1 MAWRQGQSY
10 SQDLRGRVLAAVD
23 GGMAARVAA
32 KLFQVSVP
40 YIYKALIR
48 RRRTGEVSAGAQ
60 RGHRPRKLSLAQE
73 AALSAHIAAHPDL
86 TLAALQA
93 WLVAEHGGL
102 LSNGAIW
109 SAVARLG
116 LSYKKDAAG
125 GRAGPPGRRG
135 AAADLAGG
143 APLRRS
149 RQARL
154 YRRDRHQHQ
163 DDPALRPRPEGQRLL
178 ATAPFGHWK
187 TTTFVAALRRQGLG
201 APMVLDGPMTGQA
214 FLAYVEQVLTPTLKP
229 DDIVV
234 LDNLPAH
241 KIAAVRAASA
251 AAGAQF
257 FPLPPHSPDMNPI
270 EMAFAKLKMLL
281 RQAAERTRDGFWQRI
296 GEPLDRFTPDE
307 CSNYFQAAAY
317 RNSF

>member
-1 MAWRQGQSY
+1 M
-10 SQDLRGRVLAAVD
+10 
-23 GGMAARVAA
+23 
-32 KLFQVSVP
+32 
-40 YIYKALIR
+40 
-48 RRRTGEVSAGAQ
+48 T
-60 RGHRPRKLSLAQE
+60 
-73 AALSAHIAAHPDL
+73 
-86 TLAALQA
+86 
-93 WLVAEHGGL
+93 
-102 LSNGAIW
+102 
-109 SAVARLG
+109 RL
-116 LSYKKDAAG
+116 Y
-125 GRAGPPGRRG
+125 GRAPK
-135 AAADLAGG
+135 
-143 APLRRS
+143 
-149 RQARL
+149 
-154 YRRDRHQHQ
+154 
-163 DDPALRPRPEGQRLL
+163 GQRLL

-281 RQAAERTRDGFWQRI
+281 RQAAERTRDGLWQRI
-296 GEPLDRFTPDE
+296 GEPLDPFTPDE